1 MRPSKVVA
9 KKIKASSIIKII
21 SIGVSL
27 SVPPIFLILSILS
40 LFGMATVY
48 QNGQAVYGIDGFVI
62 GIALGLFVTIISVFI
77 TSLLM
82 LLGLWLYSLFRP
94 ITLQFVSLHP
104 ENSETEPDLNK
115 PPADS
120 I

>member
-27 SVPPIFLILSILS
+27 SVPPIFLILS